1 MKSSPSHEDKL
12 VHSWLEIQCFFST
25 APKLFHFY
33 WVHSP
38 ISSVP
43 TSSVPLTILAN
54 PFHHCFSVCTVSCFH
69 CCSVLHFHVFTVLIK
84 HNIFD
89 KKKNES
95 FFICYSSKAIM
106 NRWYPCMSVHWICHD
121 GVCLVLDKLFC
132 SQSFWSDIGSH
143 INLGAKLSQCVL
155 LMPCIKQLFSILLS
169 SSVFQGLHIPPPQP
183 LVCQS
188 GFPIALCYIQ

>member
-89 KKKNES
+89 KKKKES
-95 FFICYSSKAIM
+95 FFYLLFFKSHYEQMVSLYECSL
-106 NRWYPCMSVHWICHD
+106 NLPWW
-121 GVCLVLDKLFC
+121 CL
-132 SQSFWSDIGSH
+132 
-143 INLGAKLSQCVL
+143 LSTGQIVL
-155 LMPCIKQLFSILLS
+155 LSKFL
-169 SSVFQGLHIPPPQP
+169 VWHWQP
-183 LVCQS
+183 H
-188 GFPIALCYIQ
+188 